1 MTVLVVEDESNVL
14 AFIDRML
21 TQNGHTVLAAEDP
34 DHARS
39 LLAEQGGKADLL
51 LVDIVLPGSNGLDFA
66 RGAKEQ
72 NPSLKV
78 VFMTGL
84 VHRSPPVLR
93 SGLGPLLR
101 KPFTSEE
108 LLKTIDSL

>member
-1 MTVLVVEDESNVL
+1 MTVLVVEDDSNVL

-34 DHARS
+34 DQARFV
-39 LLAEQGGKADLL
+39 LAEHGGKAGVL

-66 RGAKEQ
+66 RAAKEQ
-72 NPSLKV
+72 NP
-78 VFMTGL
+78 
-84 VHRSPPVLR
+84 RSPAVLR
-93 SGLGPLLR
+93 SGLGPVLR